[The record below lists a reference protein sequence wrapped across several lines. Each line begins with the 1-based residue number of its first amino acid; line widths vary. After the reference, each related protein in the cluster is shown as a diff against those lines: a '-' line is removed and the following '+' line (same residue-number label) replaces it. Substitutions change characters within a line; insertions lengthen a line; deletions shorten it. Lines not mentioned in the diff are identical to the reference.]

1 MESQNTEKTVSFI
14 TKMVRP
20 FLTGPLSIIVI
31 LFATVL
37 GIAAIFATPRE
48 EEPQIVVPMVDVFV
62 NFPGQSPQEVEELV
76 SRPLEKLMWQIDGVE
91 HVYSMSRRRPKY
103 GYGQVLCRARPRTC
117 NGQDKRQN

>member
-62 NFPGQSPQEVEELV
+62 NFPGAKS
-76 SRPLEKLMWQIDGVE
+76 SR
-91 HVYSMSRRRPKY
+91 S
-103 GYGQVLCRARPRTC
+103 
-117 NGQDKRQN
+117 